1 MNRKHI
7 PFNCL
12 NICLAEVIF
21 ANPMSDVI
29 ITIELGLNP
38 RWPTNLENTLL
49 LSQDITRAKE
59 DMEVLK
65 QNIQLPFERSFKEI
79 NIFRCCCI
87 FALYHSS
94 PNLRGNLNARDFS
107 AICQLGVIYTLF
119 LAFKLSRKF
128 GLL

>member
-65 QNIQLPFERSFKEI
+65 QNIQRPFERSF
-79 NIFRCCCI
+79 IFKKSI
-87 FALYHSS
+87 FFVAVAFLHYTI
-94 PNLRGNLNARDFS
+94 A
-107 AICQLGVIYTLF
+107 AQICVVI
-119 LAFKLSRKF
+119 
-128 GLL
+128 